1 MQTANVQHLT
11 LGAIVTLLP
20 ALLCSA
26 PSSAVAQSAPP
37 SYQGDPDVYKV
48 IFEDENFRV
57 IKSVRKKGEH
67 DKPHSHPL
75 PSVVYFLTDCPT
87 RLYTPDGK
95 TTDSTSKAGTARVA
109 PVTQSHSAENIGSAD
124 CESLFVER
132 K

>member
-20 ALLCSA
+20 ALLCAA

-67 DKPHSHPL
+67 EKPHSHPL
-75 PSVVYFLTDCPT
+75 PSVLFSYRLPDPAVHT
-87 RLYTPDGK
+87 RRQNDRFDLDGR
-95 TTDSTSKAGTARVA
+95 DGSFGS
-109 PVTQSHSAENIGSAD
+109 SHSIALRREYRFGR
-124 CESLFVER
+124 L
-132 K
+132 